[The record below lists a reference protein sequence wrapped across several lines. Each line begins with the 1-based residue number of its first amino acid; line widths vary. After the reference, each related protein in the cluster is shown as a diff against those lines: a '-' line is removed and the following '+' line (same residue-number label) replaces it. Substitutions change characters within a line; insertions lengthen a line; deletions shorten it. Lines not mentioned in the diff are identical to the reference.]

1 MSDARSAAGIKSLFF
16 KHLGQT
22 TQFPVA
28 LHIAKAEGHYLI
40 DSEGKKY
47 LDLISGISVSNIG
60 HCHPRV
66 VEAVK
71 KQAETYMH
79 TMVYG
84 EYIQNPQVELAYALH
99 KATHPSLEMAYLVN
113 SGAEAIEGAMKLA
126 KRYTGRPEIL
136 YCRYSY
142 HGSTQGALSVMGGEE
157 FKQGF
162 RPLIPGCRM
171 IEFNSFEDLKYI
183 TRKTAAVITEVVQ
196 SESGY
201 IPAEEAWLQEIRKRC
216 DQTGA
221 LMILDEIQT
230 GFGRTG
236 ELFGF
241 QKAEVIPDILV
252 LAKGL
257 GGGMPIGAFMA
268 GRTLMMS
275 LTENPILG
283 HITTFGGHPVSAAAA
298 LVTLQIITENRLW
311 ENALRIEKTLRSVL
325 QHPMIHKITGV
336 GAMLAIELTDFET
349 VLKVIGHCMKEGLL
363 IDWFLFNNKS
373 LRLSPPLTLTNEE
386 MHRAAEILLHA
397 LDTVQTAS

>member
-1 MSDARSAAGIKSLFF
+1 MSDTRSAASVKSLFF

-66 VEAVK
+66 VEAVQ
-71 KQAETYMH
+71 KQVETYMH

-84 EYIQNPQVELAYALH
+84 EYIQNPQVELAHALH
-99 KATHPSLEMAYLVN
+99 QATNPSLEMAYLVN
-113 SGAEAIEGAMKLA
+113 SGAEAIEGTMKLA
-126 KRYTGRPEIL
+126 KRYTGRPEII
-136 YCRYSY
+136 YCRHSY

-157 FKQGF
+157 FKQAF

-171 IEFNSFEDLKYI
+171 IEFNNFDDLKHI
-183 TRKTAAVITEVVQ
+183 TKKTAAVITEVVQ

-201 IPAEEAWLQEIRKRC
+201 VPADVAWLTEIRKRC

-221 LMILDEIQT
+221 LLVLDEIQT

-236 ELFGF
+236 ALFGF
-241 QKAEVIPDILV
+241 QKVGIVPDILV
-252 LAKGL
+252 LAKGM

-268 GRTLMMS
+268 PRKLMMS

-298 LVTLQIITENRLW
+298 LATLQVVTENRLW
-311 ENALRIEKTLRSVL
+311 ENAFHIEKTFRSLLR
-325 QHPMIHKITGV
+325 HPMIHNISGV
-336 GAMLAIELTDFET
+336 GAMMAIELSDFDT
-349 VLKVIGHCMKEGLL
+349 VLKVIGICMKNGLL
-363 IDWFLFNNKS
+363 IDWFLFNNRS
-373 LRLSPPLTLTNEE
+373 LRVSPPLTLTDNE
-386 MHRAAEILLHA
+386 MKRAAEILLHA
-397 LDTVQTAS
+397 LDTVQTAL

>member
-1 MSDARSAAGIKSLFF
+1 MSDARSSTSVKSLFF

-22 TQFPVA
+22 SQFPVA
-28 LHIAKAEGHYLI
+28 LHIIKAEGHYLI
-40 DSEGKKY
+40 DSEGKRY

-84 EYIQNPQVELAYALH
+84 EYIQNPQVDLAHYLH
-99 KATHPSLEMAYLVN
+99 RATHPSLEMAYLVN

-126 KRYTGRPEIL
+126 KRYTGRPEII
-136 YCRYSY
+136 YCRHSY
-142 HGSTQGALSVMGGEE
+142 HGSTQGALSIMGGEE
-157 FKQGF
+157 FKQAF

-171 IEFNSFEDLKYI
+171 IEFNNFDDLKHI
-183 TRKTAAVITEVVQ
+183 TKRTAAIITEIVQ

-201 IPAEEAWLQEIRKRC
+201 VPADVAWLTELRNRC
-216 DQTGA
+216 DLTGT
-221 LMILDEIQT
+221 LLVLDEIQT

-236 ELFGF
+236 ALFGF
-241 QKAEVIPDILV
+241 QKVGIVPDILV
-252 LAKGL
+252 LAKGM

-268 GRTLMMS
+268 SRKLMMS

-298 LVTLQIITENRLW
+298 LATLQVVVENRLW
-311 ENALRIEKTLRSVL
+311 ENALHIEKTFRSL
-325 QHPMIHKITGV
+325 LHHPMIQKISGV
-336 GAMLAIELTDFET
+336 GAMLALELSDFDT
-349 VLKVIGHCMKEGLL
+349 VLKIINICMKEGLL
-363 IDWFLFNNKS
+363 IDWFLFNNRS
-373 LRLSPPLTLTNEE
+373 LRISPPLTLKDDE
-386 MHRAAEILLHA
+386 MKRAAEILLHA
-397 LDTVQTAS
+397 LDTVQTAL